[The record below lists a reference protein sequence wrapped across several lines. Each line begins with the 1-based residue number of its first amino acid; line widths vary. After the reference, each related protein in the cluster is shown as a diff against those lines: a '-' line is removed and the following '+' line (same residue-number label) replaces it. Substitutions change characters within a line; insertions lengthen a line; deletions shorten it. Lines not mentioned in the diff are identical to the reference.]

1 MSEGCDMELRDRD
14 SCVSTILGEI
24 SNVLMHPIEHVDRVS
39 YARPLHIGR
48 FQIRQNN
55 GGLTSGAL
63 S

>member
-1 MSEGCDMELRDRD
+1 MELRDRD
-14 SCVSTILGEI
+14 SCVSTILGEV